1 MYVSVEFGFL
11 LKIGKHKACSKPVL
25 ETLHEKSRLM
35 SANPSLGFCDSTSW
49 IPHSCSMVG
58 GFNTDTSLI
67 HSLLVT
73 MKWTTWRTLC
83 LVVQKRDKYQVL
95 VV

>member
-49 IPHSCSMVG
+49 IPHSCSMSEVLA
-58 GFNTDTSLI
+58 LI

-73 MKWTTWRTLC
+73 MKWTTWRTLR